1 MEDLTPTKKVKR
13 ERNVGH
19 LAVLKSPGLHGV
31 DAEQAAARISKFMLV
46 VSWRRRRE
54 EIRCVRKTLEF
65 QVSCSERLRI
75 QVITLKSLLDSDNA
89 KVRLAIKELERLK
102 QLLKEK
108 DLEKAI
114 LEKEKIALEK
124 DVCAAEDRASE
135 ISVGWRSCRSELEH
149 VRAAAASSERALA
162 LERDALADARARC
175 DRACRRIAILEDD
188 LSHHETLLSASE
200 AQVTILRNDINNGQK
215 QLDRAR
221 EELRLERE
229 AHAHC
234 SRERSALSTRVA
246 LSALQTSTMSTEIEQ
261 MRTELTRLEREL
273 KTTREQLDWWPRPLT
288 RMLGVARTWIRRPMS
303 ISDAVIWILIP
314 ARHGF

>member
-75 QVITLKSLLDSDNA
+75 QVIALKSLLDSDNA

-114 LEKEKIALEK
+114 LEKAGG
-124 DVCAAEDRASE
+124 V
-135 ISVGWRSCRSELEH
+135 
-149 VRAAAASSERALA
+149 AAASWSTCAPRP
-162 LERDALADARARC
+162 RARSARWRSSATRSRT
-175 DRACRRIAILEDD
+175 RAPAA
-188 LSHHETLLSASE
+188 TAP
-200 AQVTILRNDINNGQK
+200 AAG
-215 QLDRAR
+215 
-221 EELRLERE
+221 

-288 RMLGVARTWIRRPMS
+288 SYVNKKNTTPMIRQIRNLKSNSSNPVRMLGVARTWIRRPMS
-303 ISDAVIWILIP
+303 ISDAVLWILIP